1 MPEVLAQ
8 QRGGRAADMHR
19 PFLVFN
25 ACGAFLC
32 CGDLP
37 EAAGKDGIYQF
48 EHCQGANGIQQQIG
62 QVMLR
67 GESVLFERH
76 RDGSAIGDEAGDNIA
91 HLAIKIEI
99 RCQKEQ

>member
-1 MPEVLAQ
+1 MLRDANAEV
-8 QRGGRAADMHR
+8 
-19 PFLVFN
+19 
-25 ACGAFLC
+25 
-32 CGDLP
+32 
-37 EAAGKDGIYQF
+37 I
-48 EHCQGANGIQQQIG
+48 
-62 QVMLR
+62 R